1 MDDSHGTSPQVHP
14 SIMEVDADKYLAF
27 VTSLDLFHGVSRE
40 AVKHVLK
47 RGQVLEYPERAT
59 IFHEG
64 QPGEHVFIV
73 LKGRVGIFVKKEL
86 VALCRAGQ
94 SFGELSPI
102 AGEVRT
108 ASSVA
113 DKDSLILSLSVKALE
128 SLSRDGFAV
137 RFLINVIH
145 DCHQM
150 LQSANAEVTRLRLR
164 LEEFEAKP

>member
-1 MDDSHGTSPQVHP
+1 MDDSHGSSPQVRP
-14 SIMEVDADKYLAF
+14 NIVEVDADKYLAF
-27 VTSLDLFHGVSRE
+27 VTSLELFHGVSRD

-64 QPGEHVFIV
+64 QPGEHVYLL

-102 AGEVRT
+102 AGELRSAT
-108 ASSVA
+108 AVA
-113 DKDSLILSLSVKALE
+113 EKDALVLALSVKALE

-145 DCHQM
+145 ECHKM
-150 LQSANAEVTRLRLR
+150 LQTTNAEVTRVRQR
-164 LEEFEAKP
+164 LEDLEAK